1 MNTALPMTAK
11 TQNTQSTQPVQ
22 KIQQIQQI
30 QHTQHQHPNQDAP
43 HQNKE
48 LCQLDKMAKAD
59 KTNTVDKT
67 SKTNEAHKAI
77 VLTPPA
83 SAASPLQPSPEI
95 RILRI
100 KEVAKKLSMGQSTI
114 YDWINKKSPRY
125 DKTFP
130 KPIKLSSKSI
140 GWLST
145 EIDAWLLAKVEQTR
159 GTDFG

>member
-1 MNTALPMTAK
+1 MNTVLPITAK

-22 KIQQIQQI
+22 QIQC
-30 QHTQHQHPNQDAP
+30 TQHQHQNQDTK
-43 HQNKE
+43 HQRTE
-48 LCQLDKMAKAD
+48 PCQLDKVAKAD

-67 SKTNEAHKAI
+67 SKTNKADKAI
-77 VLTPPA
+77 VLTPPT
-83 SAASPLQPSPEI
+83 SSTGTLQPNPEI

>member
-1 MNTALPMTAK
+1 MNTALPITTK
-11 TQNTQSTQPVQ
+11 TQNA
-22 KIQQIQQI
+22 QQIQY
-30 QHTQHQHPNQDAP
+30 TQHQHQNQDTK

-48 LCQLDKMAKAD
+48 PCKLDKMAK
-59 KTNTVDKT
+59 VDKT
-67 SKTNEAHKAI
+67 SKTNKADKAI
-77 VLTPPA
+77 VLTPPT
-83 SAASPLQPSPEI
+83 SSTGTLQPNPEI